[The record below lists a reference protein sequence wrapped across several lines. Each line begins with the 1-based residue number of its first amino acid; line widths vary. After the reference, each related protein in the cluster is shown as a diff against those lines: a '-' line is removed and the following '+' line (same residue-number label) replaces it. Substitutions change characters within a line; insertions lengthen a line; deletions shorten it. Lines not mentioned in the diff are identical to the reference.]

1 VPDPVIHSDATAQQA
16 EDMTN
21 SLTGKVVL
29 ITGGA
34 RGIGAATARELVS
47 RGASVALLDQ
57 DGPAVKETAGEL
69 GERAAGFEVD
79 VTDVESLDQAVS
91 AVVAQFGGIDVVVA
105 NAGIAGP
112 SAPVATVDP
121 AAFERV
127 IEINLLGVWR
137 TVRAAL
143 PHVMERKGYV
153 LVVASVAAALPMPT
167 MAAYG
172 ASKAGVHGFGRALRL
187 ELAPTGTA
195 AGVAYFG
202 IIDTDMVH
210 DIGGRPGFGR
220 LIASLPGPAGKAIP
234 PSQAADAIVRGIERR
249 SASVYAPG
257 YARALVRGGPLLPLD
272 SLVGRMP
279 AVSALLQGKR

>member
-1 VPDPVIHSDATAQQA
+1 
-16 EDMTN
+16 MTN
-21 SLTGKVVL
+21 SLNGKVVL

-34 RGIGAATARELVS
+34 RGIGAATARELVR
-47 RGASVALLDQ
+47 RGAFVALLDQ
-57 DGPAVKETAGEL
+57 DGPAVKETAGDL

-79 VTDVESLDQAVS
+79 VTDAESLDQVVS

-112 SAPVATVDP
+112 SDPVATVDP

-127 IEINLLGVWR
+127 IEINLLGVFR
-137 TVRAAL
+137 TIRAAL
-143 PHVMERKGYV
+143 PHVMERKGYA
-153 LVVASVAAALPMPT
+153 LTVASVAAAIPTPT

-172 ASKAGVHGFGRALRL
+172 ASKAGVHSYGRSLRI
-187 ELAPTGTA
+187 ELAPTGAA

-202 IIDTDMVH
+202 IIDTDMLH
-210 DIGGRPGFGR
+210 DIGSRPGFGR
-220 LIASLPGPAGKAIP
+220 LIASFPGPVGKAIP

-249 SASVYAPG
+249 SAHVYAPWS
-257 YARALVRGGPLLPLD
+257 ARALVRMGPILPLD

-279 AVSALLQGKR
+279 AMSAVLQGKR